1 MPIDRAAP
9 VTFLRTAFHE
19 DDWVAVFL
27 KSYQSGRVAQ
37 RVRPVQQIQSAKFQA
52 WLRAENA
59 AGANVYVSVNTLAP
73 YQRSRRRDSV
83 REIRHVFLDA
93 DSAAQEVLDAIETAT
108 ALPSPSY
115 VMRSSPGRA
124 HLFWRVSRFTSDT
137 VEALERH
144 LARKL
149 GTDPA
154 ATACTQVTRLPGFV
168 NHKRATPYLISIEY
182 GDTNRC
188 TNRRIFR
195 SRPRGS
201 CRHPYPWSS
210 LPVGTLSFE
219 RVSTSQLYRPQ
230 SPDSMET
237 STRSA
242 FVVAS
247 SGASRWRTTKHS
259 TCCASGT
266 AAASRPGPIVNSWKS
281 YRGHTAT
288 AASRLAVCSRSDRDG
303 RTELRRRVRA
313 TRPVRFT
320 LFACVHIDPCER
332 NRRRR
337 PRASASSEDVCP
349 STQANS
355 CP

>member
-1 MPIDRAAP
+1 M
-9 VTFLRTAFHE
+9 L
-19 DDWVAVFL
+19 W
-27 KSYQSGRVAQ
+27 
-37 RVRPVQQIQSAKFQA
+37 
-52 WLRAENA
+52 
-59 AGANVYVSVNTLAP
+59 
-73 YQRSRRRDSV
+73 
-83 REIRHVFLDA
+83 
-93 DSAAQEVLDAIETAT
+93 
-108 ALPSPSY
+108 
-115 VMRSSPGRA
+115 SSPGRA
-124 HLFWRVSRFTSDT
+124 HLFWRVSRFTCDT
-137 VEALERH
+137 VEALEKH

-168 NHKRATPYLISIEY
+168 NHKRATPYLVSIEY
-182 GDTNRC
+182 RDRDRVYEPADFPKPPPRLT
-188 TNRRIFR
+188 TPSHRR
-195 SRPRGS
+195 SSHERPRTRSIG
-201 CRHPYPWSS
+201 R
-210 LPVGTLSFE
+210 G
-219 RVSTSQLYRPQ
+219 STSPPFHRP
-230 SPDSMET
+230 SLDSMAT

-242 FVVAS
+242 FVVAL
-247 SGASRWRTTKHS
+247 SGGSRWRTTRHS

-266 AAASRPGPIVNSWKS
+266 AAASRPGPTVNSWTS

-303 RTELRRRVRA
+303 RTKLRRRVRA

>member
-1 MPIDRAAP
+1 

-93 DSAAQEVLDAIETAT
+93 DSAAQEVLLAIETAT
-108 ALPSPSY
+108 ALPRPSY
-115 VMRSSPGRA
+115 VIRSSPGRA
-124 HLFWRVSRFTSDT
+124 HLFWRVSRFTSET

-182 GDTNRC
+182 RDTNRVYEPADFP
-188 TNRRIFR
+188 TPTPRLM
-195 SRPRGS
+195 RPR
-201 CRHPYPWSS
+201 
-210 LPVGTLSFE
+210 LPV
-219 RVSTSQLYRPQ
+219 VI
-230 SPDSMET
+230 
-237 STRSA
+237 
-242 FVVAS
+242 
-247 SGASRWRTTKHS
+247 
-259 TCCASGT
+259 
-266 AAASRPGPIVNSWKS
+266 AASRNAVVRARQYVAAIPPAIAGQHGDVHTFRVCCRVIRGFALADDEALDVLREWNSRCEPPW
-281 YRGHTAT
+281 
-288 AASRLAVCSRSDRDG
+288 SDRELMDKLSRAHRYG
-303 RTELRRRVRA
+303 REPIGCLLEE
-313 TRPVRFT
+313 RP
-320 LFACVHIDPCER
+320 
-332 NRRRR
+332 
-337 PRASASSEDVCP
+337 
-349 STQANS
+349 
-355 CP
+355 

>member
-1 MPIDRAAP
+1 
-9 VTFLRTAFHE
+9 
-19 DDWVAVFL
+19 
-27 KSYQSGRVAQ
+27 
-37 RVRPVQQIQSAKFQA
+37 
-52 WLRAENA
+52 
-59 AGANVYVSVNTLAP
+59 
-73 YQRSRRRDSV
+73 
-83 REIRHVFLDA
+83 
-93 DSAAQEVLDAIETAT
+93 
-108 ALPSPSY
+108 
-115 VMRSSPGRA
+115 MRSSPGRA
-124 HLFWRVSRFTSDT
+124 HLFWRVSRFTCDT
-137 VEALERH
+137 VEALEKH

-168 NHKRATPYLISIEY
+168 NHKRATPY
-182 GDTNRC
+182 
-188 TNRRIFR
+188 RRKHR
-195 SRPRGS
+195 VSRQRPRVRAGGFS
-201 CRHPYPWSS
+201 EAAAAAHDACTVARGHRTASRTRS
-210 LPVGTLSFE
+210 IG
-219 RVSTSQLYRPQ
+219 RVSTSPPYRPQ
-230 SPDSMET
+230 SLDSMAT

-242 FVVAS
+242 FVVAL
-247 SGASRWRTTKHS
+247 SGGSRWRTTKHS

-266 AAASRPGPIVNSWKS
+266 AAASRPGPTVNSWTS

-303 RTELRRRVRA
+303 RTKLRRRVRA